1 MGRTGR
7 TVGQDRGFPARDGR
21 AGQEA
26 YIYRPLSRPSI
37 RYLHHEKEL
46 RRFRPV
52 RAVATGTMPG
62 PAGVDPGLRP
72 RASPLVSTPSRRL
85 ELQQTQYVPHRDP
98 LAEQLEVYARLGGTS
113 PPANREEEP
122 VLEALE
128 SALLADRAD
137 STVRRCH
144 GRRTHPGS
152 SAAEG
157 VPKPRFS
164 GRHGSPVWSIRQIMV
179 AVRGVGR
186 SSAYTE
192 HAYYLSCREHSPAAR
207 APSMPAAGS
216 QKAEVVDR
224 GGGREARQ
232 RRRQTGL
239 ITEQSPA
246 VGSATSAYP
255 PLIVR
260 APLTTRNVGPAH
272 EFRVRSH
279 QRYGQSWTFELCE
292 RCGYSFDG
300 R

>member
-128 SALLADRAD
+128 LVAEATPPKRSTTAQNFSRANYA
-137 STVRRCH
+137 RPAR
-144 GRRTHPGS
+144 GRRTTS
-152 SAAEG
+152 R
-157 VPKPRFS
+157 PR
-164 GRHGSPVWSIRQIMV
+164 RRW
-179 AVRGVGR
+179 
-186 SSAYTE
+186 
-192 HAYYLSCREHSPAAR
+192 AR
-207 APSMPAAGS
+207 AGRPGGAG
-216 QKAEVVDR
+216 
-224 GGGREARQ
+224 
-232 RRRQTGL
+232 RQTPVLRHHAHCGAESENV
-239 ITEQSPA
+239 ISSVSP
-246 VGSATSAYP
+246 GECFDS
-255 PLIVR
+255 
-260 APLTTRNVGPAH
+260 NVAN
-272 EFRVRSH
+272 RV
-279 QRYGQSWTFELCE
+279 
-292 RCGYSFDG
+292 CGVH
-300 R
+300 